1 MKITFLLQSAKQ
13 NGGNRVVAI
22 YAEKLLA
29 MGHDVTVVS
38 RVPKHGKDLPRKL
51 LNRWKGKSTFDP
63 NRAVFFDG
71 LGDRHVQLPPKSPVD
86 PENMPDADVVIA
98 TLWRTAYEIAAL
110 PPEKGAKVYFVQH
123 HEVHDHLRR
132 DLSAGSYYLPLRK
145 ITIAD
150 WLVDTMAD
158 VYGDT
163 DVVKI
168 ENSVDTEQFNAPPRE
183 RNKVPTIGLLYSNKY
198 FKGIDISL
206 RAIQRAQEQFP
217 DLRVVSF
224 GMSPPGSD
232 RPLPENSTFY
242 KKPAQDEI
250 RDIYAQCDVWLC
262 GSRAEGFHL
271 PPSEAMACRCP
282 VVSTRIGGAVEI
294 VTEGVNGHIVD
305 VDDAE
310 ALGARLIDVL
320 SRSPED
326 WRKMSD
332 AAYARAHSYTWDDAA
347 RAFEAALMQIAEAPA
362 HRGS

>member
-29 MGHDVTVVS
+29 LGHDVTVVS
-38 RVPKHGKDLPRKL
+38 RIPKYGKDLPRKL

-63 NRAVFFDG
+63 DRTVFFDG
-71 LGDRHVQLPPKSPVD
+71 LGDRHVQVPPKSPID

-98 TLWRTAYEIAAL
+98 TLWRTAYEVASL

-123 HEVHDHLRR
+123 HEVHDHLRW
-132 DLSAGSYYLPLRK
+132 DLSAGSYYLPLSK
-145 ITIAD
+145 VTIAD
-150 WLVDTMAD
+150 WLVDTMANT
-158 VYGDT
+158 YGDT
-163 DVVKI
+163 DVVKV

-183 RNKVPTIGLLYSNKY
+183 RNKKPTVGLLYSPKS

-206 RAIQRAQEQFP
+206 RALEIARERFP
-217 DLRVVSF
+217 DLQVVAF
-224 GMSPPGSD
+224 GISPPETD
-232 RPLPENSTFY
+232 LPLPPNSKFY
-242 KKPAQDEI
+242 KSPAQDEI

-320 SRSPED
+320 SLSPEE
-326 WRKMSD
+326 WRACSD
-332 AAYARAHSYTWDDAA
+332 AAHARAHSYTWDDAT
-347 RAFEAALMQIAEAPA
+347 RAFEAALIDIAK
-362 HRGS
+362 S